1 MKKNTEYKYAI
12 WWWISLVKIVIVR
25 LLTIWELF
33 EWQTELF
40 LSTQDNMCI
49 LRLLDHNTQEIKQHS
64 TARSWATRAISVWT
78 SIITCM
84 GLLLEHLESGSCQME
99 QSTPSPSGNYKITK
113 ETSGTRDAL
122 LCQDR
127 LEHLWSVL
135 IWYTWYRVTKYS
147 TLLILLLSRCR
158 TTTIQI
164 LIRCVCFKIFLTLLY
179 GFFPDFDQ
187 RNCRHWIS
195 RRYCCRWYYFH
206 IGWRVLS

>member
-84 GLLLEHLESGSCQME
+84 GLLLEHSESGSCQME
-99 QSTPSPSGNYKITK
+99 QSTPSPSGNWKITK

-135 IWYTWYRVTKYS
+135 IWYTKYKVTRYS
-147 TLLILLLSRCR
+147 TMQIQLLSRCKN
-158 TTTIQI
+158 TAIQMF
-164 LIRCVCFKIFLTLLY
+164 LDEYVFKYFTLLY
-179 GFFPDFDQ
+179 GFF
-187 RNCRHWIS
+187 S
-195 RRYCCRWYYFH
+195 RFWSKE
-206 IGWRVLS
+206 L